1 MNVKSD
7 WAYFHFRSEKHFC
20 HYFFVNENISYSY
33 QKGEQTGFF
42 VGLETHGS
50 LTLQKCLV
58 GSRKTVMIFRLDVVS
73 MMLFWFSYRLVGL
86 VCGGRDP
93 GGGRGIPGT
102 IGLVLLFIVG
112 SLCGQFYV
120 LGGVAKEV
128 GSEEKLGKFYGV
140 KLEKNW
146 ANFQTK

>member
-1 MNVKSD
+1 M
-7 WAYFHFRSEKHFC
+7 
-20 HYFFVNENISYSY
+20 
-33 QKGEQTGFF
+33 
-42 VGLETHGS
+42 
-50 LTLQKCLV
+50 QKCLV

-86 VCGGRDP
+86 VYGGRDP

-102 IGLVLLFIVG
+102 IGLVLLFILGG
-112 SLCGQFYV
+112 SSLGGQFYV

-128 GSEEKLGKFYGV
+128 GSEVKLGKFYGV

-146 ANFQTK
+146 ANFQ